1 MMSGSEMNVEDCG
14 IEKNKKLTK
23 KKNSD
28 TVNEM
33 GQLKSKTK
41 YKGKKKAKHVNYNQ
55 NESDKMF
62 LCGVV
67 EGFYGRPWT
76 TDQRLQL
83 FNRYVSNTNITL

>member
-1 MMSGSEMNVEDCG
+1 MMSGSEMNVEDWD
-14 IEKNKKLTK
+14 IEKNKKVKK

-33 GQLKSKTK
+33 GQLKSKGK
-41 YKGKKKAKHVNYNQ
+41 YKGKKKSKHNNYSQ
-55 NESDKMF
+55 NESDNMF

-76 TDQRLQL
+76 TDQRLEL
-83 FNRYVSNTNITL
+83 FHRYVKIKV